1 MDLDLKEIVDF
12 LQGGGVADVPQES
25 LMLTG
30 DENIVNIDFSVF
42 WVIKDAGKFLF
53 EIQDPEGTVKAAAE
67 TAMREVI
74 AKSNIQ
80 PILTEGRASIEI
92 ETQEIIQSILDEYNS
107 GIQVTQV
114 QTQKA
119 DPPDQVI
126 DAFRDVQAARADMER
141 SKNEAEAYANDV
153 IPRARGEAAKIM
165 QAAEAYK
172 QKVVA
177 SAEGEA
183 SRFISIYNE
192 YAKAKEVTQERMYLE
207 TMEKVLADIDKV
219 IIEKNAGSGVV
230 PYLPLP
236 ELGKKK
242 VDKLM
247 KMQKILLPVIIIIGA
262 LAFFSIFIVKE
273 VNQAIVLQFGDP
285 KKIILKPGLNFK
297 MPFIQNVVFLDS
309 RILNLDTPPIEV
321 IASDQKRLIVD
332 AFARFQIID
341 PLKFYISVGNERVA
355 RSRLATIINSRLRN
369 VLGQQELQT
378 LLSKDRSKQMALIQE
393 GVNAE
398 AKNFGIKIVDVRIK
412 RADLPEAN
420 SEAIFRRMQT
430 EREKEAKE
438 FRARGAEMAVTITST
453 ADKDVSVLLAN
464 ANKDSEIMKGQG
476 DGERNKIFAD
486 AFGRDPEFFAFY
498 RAMQAYETALIG
510 GDTSVI
516 LSPDSEFF
524 KFFGNIKPKK

>member
-1 MDLDLKEIVDF
+1 MSDDF
-12 LQGGGVADVPQES
+12 QGRGGSPWGTPPGGGNGSGKGPTPPDIDAIIKDIQNRINKFLPGGSSSGGKPIGLILIILAFVWLASGLYRVGPDEQGVVLRFGKFIKTTQPGLHYHIPLPVETVETPKVTKVNRIDIGFRSERDSGFSQGGGVADVPQES

-92 ETQEIIQSILDEYNS
+92 ETQEIIQAILDEYNS

-242 VDKLM
+242 
-247 KMQKILLPVIIIIGA
+247 
-262 LAFFSIFIVKE
+262 
-273 VNQAIVLQFGDP
+273 
-285 KKIILKPGLNFK
+285 
-297 MPFIQNVVFLDS
+297 
-309 RILNLDTPPIEV
+309 
-321 IASDQKRLIVD
+321 
-332 AFARFQIID
+332 
-341 PLKFYISVGNERVA
+341 
-355 RSRLATIINSRLRN
+355 
-369 VLGQQELQT
+369 
-378 LLSKDRSKQMALIQE
+378 
-393 GVNAE
+393 
-398 AKNFGIKIVDVRIK
+398 AKN
-412 RADLPEAN
+412 
-420 SEAIFRRMQT
+420 
-430 EREKEAKE
+430 
-438 FRARGAEMAVTITST
+438 
-453 ADKDVSVLLAN
+453 
-464 ANKDSEIMKGQG
+464 
-476 DGERNKIFAD
+476 
-486 AFGRDPEFFAFY
+486 
-498 RAMQAYETALIG
+498 
-510 GDTSVI
+510 
-516 LSPDSEFF
+516 
-524 KFFGNIKPKK
+524 